1 MASRKQSR
9 VQGIHRLLP
18 AVGIMGG
25 DNRRPPTSKTDTGR
39 EDPKAR
45 RNLKRVQWE
54 EMPDMHLTTGAMV
67 SIVPVL
73 PDEHVGVV
81 TCDFQVWNMKARQ
94 RRGEGKVGMELMR
107 V

>member
-1 MASRKQSR
+1 
-9 VQGIHRLLP
+9 
-18 AVGIMGG
+18 
-25 DNRRPPTSKTDTGR
+25 
-39 EDPKAR
+39 
-45 RNLKRVQWE
+45 
-54 EMPDMHLTTGAMV
+54 MPDMHLTTGAMV
-67 SIVPVL
+67 SIVPVP